1 MHVTKQQTKRGA
13 FGKVNDLQTQRP
25 ERESSVE
32 YGNESSGKDR
42 KRTENSESSKLNAET
57 LAES

>member
-1 MHVTKQQTKRGA
+1 MANKTRA
-13 FGKVNDLQTQRP
+13 FGKLMIYKHRTGTGKLSGV
-25 ERESSVE
+25 
-32 YGNESSGKDR
+32 GNESSGKDR